1 MANAHAYQ
9 KEAAEAEAVFES
21 AKAEKEKMEGIANG
35 IKAEKNA
42 IIKEN
47 KKKL

>member
-1 MANAHAYQ
+1 
-9 KEAAEAEAVFES
+9 
-21 AKAEKEKMEGIANG
+21 MEGIANG

-47 KKKL
+47 KKKLQEKLEELEKQSDNLKVSPKDKEN